1 VMLRK
6 GFVSLRI
13 SNFVKL
19 ICVFGG
25 LAAILAAQAS
35 VPAMAAA
42 AGSTDESA
50 LTTLTT
56 DVLVLGGGAGGTGAA
71 LGAARQ
77 GASVI
82 IAEES
87 GWLGGMIT
95 AAGVVAFD
103 GNRGNFTTGIFAE
116 LKDRIRAAYGPG
128 FRSLCTVSDLC
139 FEPHVGAQV
148 IDAWLAEY
156 PLIQVYKHVRFEAVH
171 KEGNRVVG
179 ATFRAEDGALIRVN
193 AAVTIDG
200 TEFGDIM
207 AMAEAKFRLGRDT
220 RFTTRELWAPVV
232 KDNIVQDITYVVIL
246 KDYGPDADMTI
257 AKPANFDPD
266 EFACAV
272 ATYCPEGKRD
282 WRPVREEADFW
293 DYGRLPNGKFML
305 NWPTHGANVQP
316 SIDLYDRAKRNQVF
330 EEARQRTLRFVYF
343 IQTVLG
349 HKNLGIADDEYP
361 TADGLPF
368 FPYIRESRR
377 VVGLTTLTSVDTVG
391 PYARDN
397 RALYRYGV
405 AIINYTFDHHHT
417 HQPYGFESNPRPPA
431 FAVPLQSY
439 IPQGLDGLMVVDKN
453 IAVSHI
459 VNGATRLQPIAF
471 SGGAA
476 AGVTAAMAAKRGV
489 EPASI
494 SVRDV
499 QDELLAWGSTLMP
512 FRDVAPTHPFF
523 APIQRIG
530 LAGVMLGDWGDD
542 PLKLPALAPTELVS
556 MKRAALFLARA
567 LGLAGGSPKGDADN
581 DTDVEAILA
590 GLGIAMHT
598 PEQVI
603 TYGELID
610 WLTRLPSER
619 LVRSITDQ
627 LTAAN
632 GRKYTG
638 TMQLTRADLAFL
650 LDYYLDPFHSLPLPQ
665 IVE

>member
-1 VMLRK
+1 MRCK
-6 GFVSLRI
+6 GFLQMRTAKLLV
-13 SNFVKL
+13 L
-19 ICVFGG
+19 ICVLGG
-25 LAAILAAQAS
+25 LAALAAAQTS
-35 VPAMAAA
+35 VPIMAATA
-42 AGSTDESA
+42 D
-50 LTTLTT
+50 LTVLFPVQTLTT
-56 DVLVLGGGAGGTGAA
+56 DVLILGGGTGGTGAA

-77 GASVI
+77 GASVV

-87 GWLGGMIT
+87 SWLGGMFT

-116 LKDRIRAAYGPG
+116 LKERIRAAYGPN

-139 FEPHVGAQV
+139 FEPHVGARV

-156 PLIQVYKHVRFEAVH
+156 PQIQVFKNVRFEAVH
-171 KEGNRVVG
+171 KEGTRVTG
-179 ATFRAEDGALIRVN
+179 ATFRAQDGSVIRVN

-207 AMAEAKFRLGRDT
+207 TMAGADFRLGRDT

-232 KDNIVQDITYVVIL
+232 RDNIVQDITYVAIL

-257 AKPANFDPD
+257 PQPANFDPD

-282 WRPVREEADFW
+282 WRPVREEKDFW

-316 SIDLYDRAKRNQVF
+316 SLDLYDRAKREQVF

-377 VVGLTTLTSVDTVG
+377 AIGLTTLTAADTVG
-391 PYARDN
+391 PYARQN
-397 RALYRYGV
+397 RALYQYGM

-431 FAVPLQSY
+431 FSVPLQSY
-439 IPQGLDGLMVVDKN
+439 IPRGIGGFMVVDKN
-453 IAVSHI
+453 IAVTHI

-476 AGVTAAMAAKRGV
+476 AGVTAAMAAAQGRD
-489 EPASI
+489 PADI
-494 SVRDV
+494 PVRDV
-499 QDELLAWGSTLMP
+499 QDVLLSWGSTLIP

-523 APIQRIG
+523 IPIQRIG

-542 PLKLPALAPTELVS
+542 PLKLPAFAPTESVPT
-556 MKRAALFLARA
+556 KRAALFLARA
-567 LGLAGGSPKGDADN
+567 IGKAGGSPKGDAD
-581 DTDVEAILA
+581 DETDVASLMAELEITLQD
-590 GLGIAMHT
+590 
-598 PEQVI
+598 PELML
-603 TYGELID
+603 TYGELLA
-610 WLTRLPSER
+610 WLKRLPTGQ
-619 LVRSITDQ
+619 LVRPVNETVVGV
-627 LTAAN
+627 A
-632 GRKYTG
+632 GRTYVAG
-638 TMQLTRADLAFL
+638 TQLTRADLAYW
-650 LDYYLDPFHSLPLPQ
+650 LDYYLDPFHRLPLPE
-665 IVE
+665 ISE